1 MENKYITYKNK
12 YIEIKEQIGS
22 SYTEMNWSEKRQYRI
37 MKKISEYLI
46 DLRLDNINSMT
57 LLKNRLRFL
66 RNQNQNQITLNKINF
81 ILNNL
86 RLCNTS
92 FLALGPI
99 NNLCIKN
106 DRYKQQKL
114 IYTYLLDLG
123 YTNQQLQGSY
133 IPSLTK
139 LEYSRYFYNIFP
151 NIKGQLEKRLKTEYN
166 INNYYK
172 IKYILDNYT
181 KICYDENLYTRRI
194 DNEKCT
200 GYDRNTWF
208 NIY

>member
-1 MENKYITYKNK
+1 MDNKYTIYKNK

-22 SYTEMNWSEKRQYRI
+22 SYTEMNIWDKRNYRI

-46 DLRLDNINSMT
+46 DLRLDNINNMT

-66 RNQNQNQITLNKINF
+66 KNQNPNQIILNKINF
-81 ILNNL
+81 ILNNFK
-86 RLCNTS
+86 LCNTS
-92 FLALGPI
+92 FLGLGPT
-99 NNLCIKN
+99 NNICIKN
-106 DRYKQQKL
+106 NRYKQQKL
-114 IYTYLLDLG
+114 IYTYLIDLG
-123 YTNQQLQGSY
+123 YTDQQLQGSY

-151 NIKGQLEKRLKTEYN
+151 NIKRQLEKRLQTENN

-181 KICYDENLYTRRI
+181 KICYDDNLYTGHV

-208 NIY
+208 NMY